1 TAGIGT
7 WLAGVSFWL
16 QRCIAV
22 GARDGRPEY
31 LRQQAI
37 QSCQRLGLQRRR
49 VGLLREARH
58 RFHPLGSSRYRSP
71 FEERLDRR
79 HNQGTWRYSEPDRW
93 RARPRADPTCELPS
107 AANVS
112 FYPFL
117 VRGGEVIRSLL
128 KHRSD
133 QIRLLLMLEGA
144 RLMR

>member
-1 TAGIGT
+1 MIT
-7 WLAGVSFWL
+7 
-16 QRCIAV
+16 
-22 GARDGRPEY
+22 
-31 LRQQAI
+31 
-37 QSCQRLGLQRRR
+37 
-49 VGLLREARH
+49 
-58 RFHPLGSSRYRSP
+58 
-71 FEERLDRR
+71 
-79 HNQGTWRYSEPDRW
+79 W
-93 RARPRADPTCELPS
+93 RARPPADPTCELPS